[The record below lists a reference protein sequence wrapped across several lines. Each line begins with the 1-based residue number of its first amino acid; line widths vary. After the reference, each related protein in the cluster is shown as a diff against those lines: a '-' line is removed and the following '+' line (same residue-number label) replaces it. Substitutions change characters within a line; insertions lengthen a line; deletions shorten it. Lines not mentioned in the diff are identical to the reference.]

1 MRITLYRTD
10 SKKHGSKK
18 MHRYRNEQEQTAAF
32 MRRLYRQFLTTTSG
46 GNISCRAADGNIVIT
61 ASQSDKG
68 EQTWENV
75 GIVTPEGRN
84 LSPELKLSIETGL
97 HLAIYAARPDVAAIV
112 HAHPVTATF
121 FCTTDIPINM
131 HLTAEAYAV
140 AGEVIRIPYALMGST
155 ELAEITAEKM
165 KIADCGLMENHG
177 VITVGKNL
185 LSAFDKLELLE
196 NAAKQTLMAQTIPA
210 RSLTGKQLAELDNFT
225 GRKGN

>member
-1 MRITLYRTD
+1 
-10 SKKHGSKK
+10 

-140 AGEVIRIPYALMGST
+140 AGEVIRIPYALMGSA
-155 ELAEITAEKM
+155 ELAKITAEKM
-165 KIADCGLMENHG
+165 
-177 VITVGKNL
+177 
-185 LSAFDKLELLE
+185 
-196 NAAKQTLMAQTIPA
+196 
-210 RSLTGKQLAELDNFT
+210 
-225 GRKGN
+225 

>member
-1 MRITLYRTD
+1 
-10 SKKHGSKK
+10 

-75 GIVTPEGRN
+75 GIVTPEGRK

-97 HLAIYAARPDVAAIV
+97 HLAIYAARPDVTAIV

-140 AGEVIRIPYALMGST
+140 AGEVIRIPYALMGSA

-210 RSLTGKQLAELDNFT
+210 RSLTGKQLTELDKFT